1 MANSAVDVPENSL
14 TDSLIVAC
22 AVVDP
27 FLDANEI
34 RRELQLDVSPST
46 IKRRLRQGGLQGCVA
61 AQKPHLTERQ
71 RQLRLEFARAVE
83 DWTKD
88 EWHEVIFTDEATFST
103 RWDQQRRVWRPIG
116 RCAVS
121 AWGALSKEGLGPL
134 VPIDG
139 SFTASAYCRLLQE
152 VLVPYALDGPFEH
165 GCYLLQHD
173 RSPIHTARTVAAV
186 LENLAVRTLPWPPVG
201 AELNPIGNVWGILK
215 SRLSARRISSTT
227 SDALWQSVSEEWER
241 LRHSP
246 EVVVTLYETCRCH
259 DASKP
264 SSQPTER

>member
-1 MANSAVDVPENSL
+1 MAPYIPLEERRRIAELSLQGLSQRAICGLMNRSRTAVHRIIKAYCDRGGALDDEQRSGRPRATDSL

-46 IKRRLRQGGLQGCVA
+46 IKRRLRQAGLQGCVA

-83 DWTKD
+83 DWTEN
-88 EWHEVIFTDEATFST
+88 EWHEVIFTDDATFST
-103 RWDQQRRVWRPIG
+103 RWDQQRRVWRPMNCRYVPHYCHSVLSSG

-134 VPIDG
+134 VRIDG
-139 SFTASAYCRLLQE
+139 PFTASAYCSLLQE
-152 VLVPYALDGPFEH
+152 VLVPYVLDGPFED

-173 RSPIHTARTVAAV
+173 RSPIHTARSVAAV
-186 LENLAVRTLPWPPVG
+186 LESLAVRTL
-201 AELNPIGNVWGILK
+201 
-215 SRLSARRISSTT
+215 
-227 SDALWQSVSEEWER
+227 
-241 LRHSP
+241 H
-246 EVVVTLYETCRCH
+246 
-259 DASKP
+259 
-264 SSQPTER
+264 